1 MAHPSIFARE
11 ALVSFRSVFIAI
23 VIGAALL
30 VAAYMINGYRPRVV
44 TEQPSA
50 ALIRA
55 SGRCAECHANLQYS
69 VVHEYELS
77 VHAQKKVNCLECHQP
92 AGGQQGHD
100 HHGFVLAEH
109 VTAANCRACH
119 EPVYQQYLRSRH
131 AAPSWAAVHG
141 DKDFTPEQ
149 VAFSEQFHPGGCK
162 RPANPLTAL
171 EGKPAAQ
178 SGCTNCHSVGR
189 PNADGTIGT
198 CTACHTR
205 HTASVEVARL
215 PTTCGQCHMG
225 PDHSQLEIY
234 EESKHGVLFQAQ
246 RKLLDLS
253 APPRKLTTRDMFVP
267 TCATCHMSGI
277 NGLNVTHD
285 PSERL
290 SYNLFAEI
298 TDRRPNYAR
307 AQAAMKDLC
316 RNCHT
321 QSVIDRVYG
330 EAEQVVTSTND
341 KVREARAMVE
351 ALRKEGVLESTPFQ
365 KPIDFAYFDLWHYY
379 GRTAKHGA
387 FMGGAD
393 FVQWHGNYPL
403 LKHTV
408 EIKAL
413 AEEMRRTHGK

>member
-1 MAHPSIFARE
+1 M
-11 ALVSFRSVFIAI
+11 SFRAVFIAI
-23 VIGAALL
+23 VIGTALL
-30 VAAYMINGYRPRVV
+30 VAAFMINWYRPRMV
-44 TEQPSA
+44 TDQPSA

-55 SGRCAECHANLQYS
+55 SGKCAECHANLQYS

-77 VHAQKKVNCLECHQP
+77 VHARKKVNCLECHQP
-92 AGGQQGHD
+92 AEGQQGHD
-100 HHGFVLAEH
+100 HHGFVITAH
-109 VTAANCRACH
+109 VTSANCRACH

-149 VAFSEQFHPGGCK
+149 VAYSEQFHPGSCK
-162 RPANPLTAL
+162 RPPNPLAAI
-171 EGKPAAQ
+171 EGKPAIR

-189 PNADGTIGT
+189 PNADGTIGS

-215 PTTCGQCHMG
+215 PSTCGQCHMG

-234 EESKHGVLFQAQ
+234 DESKHGVLFQAQ
-246 RKLLDLS
+246 RKLLNLGAES
-253 APPRKLTTRDMFVP
+253 KKLTTRDMFVP

-290 SYNLFAEI
+290 SYNLFAEV
-298 TDRRPNYAR
+298 TDKRPNYAR
-307 AQAAMKDLC
+307 AQVAMKDVC
-316 RNCHT
+316 GNCHT
-321 QSVIDRVYG
+321 QSVIDRVYN
-330 EAEQVVTSTND
+330 EAEQVVASTND
-341 KVREARAMVE
+341 KVQDAKAILE
-351 ALRKEGVLESTPFQ
+351 ALRKDGVLEAKPFQ

-379 GRTAKHGA
+379 GRTSKHGA

-403 LKHTV
+403 LKHAV
-408 EIKAL
+408 EIKAM
-413 AEEMRRTHGK
+413 AEEMRRAHGQK